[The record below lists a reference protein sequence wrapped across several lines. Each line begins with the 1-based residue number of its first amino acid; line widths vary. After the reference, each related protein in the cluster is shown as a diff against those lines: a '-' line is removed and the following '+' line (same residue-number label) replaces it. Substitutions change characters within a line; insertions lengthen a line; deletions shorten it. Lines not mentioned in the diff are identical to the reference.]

1 MKLQD
6 EIAAMLRDG
15 SPMTRGKLCV
25 SAVRKSGRKAYNLQ
39 YRRKTVQFVKAIP
52 ACELEAYRRSTERCR
67 RFLDCVQRYVDMKT
81 RESIKTIGRE
91 ARKSG
96 AEARARRSRD
106 GAD

>member
-1 MKLQD
+1 MKLQE
-6 EIAAMLRDG
+6 EIAAMLKDG

-52 ACELEAYRRSTERCR
+52 ACELEAYRKSTE

-81 RESIKTIGRE
+81 KESIRTIRKE
-91 ARKSG
+91 AKDAG
-96 AEARARRSRD
+96 GKAKAARRAD
-106 GAD
+106 G

>member
-96 AEARARRSRD
+96 AD
-106 GAD
+106 